1 MPQSKKEDFE
11 DKVDEQEASVERL
24 QKEDSDLQAK
34 KKEIMAGEEAAMA
47 AVKNR
52 CWPIMDRT
60 LPSGKVRVRGHR
72 KRMATTMKEALAS
85 TVIDSLG
92 CIGA

>member
-34 KKEIMAGEEAAMA
+34 KKEVMAGEEAAMA
-47 AVKNR
+47 AVKKHQVPGWQPRQNSLH
-52 CWPIMDRT
+52 CHADPWLVCRT
-60 LPSGKVRVRGHR
+60 R
-72 KRMATTMKEALAS
+72 
-85 TVIDSLG
+85 
-92 CIGA
+92 